1 MFKYGV
7 HLTYVIT
14 SFYYKMYIYMT
25 KNTYNFSMSITN
37 CTEKLILPF
46 MQRSI
51 TIPGIA
57 NLKMRQNYK
66 VMQVNVV

>member
-7 HLTYVIT
+7 HLTYGIT
-14 SFYYKMYIYMT
+14 SFTTKCMYIT

-57 NLKMRQNYK
+57 NLKMRQN
-66 VMQVNVV
+66 